1 MECTVSW
8 TGAAGTRSG
17 MGFVAETG
25 SGHVIAMDGAPD
37 EAKPANGGQN
47 LAPRPM
53 ETVLAGTGGCTA
65 YDVVLILKRG
75 RHDVRGCSVR
85 LEADRAESDPKV
97 FTRIRFIYTITGRNL
112 KRETVERAVHLSA
125 EKYCSAS
132 IMLAR
137 TAEISHE
144 VELVDA

>member
-1 MECTVSW
+1 
-8 TGAAGTRSG
+8 
-17 MGFVAETG
+17 
-25 SGHVIAMDGAPD
+25 
-37 EAKPANGGQN
+37 
-47 LAPRPM
+47 M

-85 LEADRAESDPKV
+85 LTAERADTDPKV
-97 FTRIRFIYTITGRNL
+97 FTRIHMHFTITGRNL

-132 IMLAR
+132 IMLAK
-137 TAEISHE
+137 TADISHE